1 VPVSLRPCPAEWS
14 RNSILT
20 EKVNGLLIGAKSVGG
35 DAIVS
40 PVVIGV
46 DVDDTQTERQLV
58 IAVVVRLNAVL
69 ARTDDAMS
77 VFLPVID
84 GVWIRRYA
92 TLQDRLAAACLS
104 KPRRRHRYLRT
115 N

>member
-84 GVWIRRYA
+84 GVWIGCYA
-92 TLQDRLAAACLS
+92 TLENSLAAAHLRDS
-104 KPRRRHRYLRT
+104 SVWHRYFR
-115 N
+115 